1 MENREI
7 VLFFSL
13 VIFISLFFFSF
24 FLNYLSSLYS
34 GINLFKL
41 DLKKKKKTRGWKKI
55 VFVLKNGNLLFAIV
69 CFFQVFLN
77 IIMSQVFMEQIIETH
92 FPDRWVK
99 ENR

>member
-7 VLFFSL
+7 ALFFSL

-41 DLKKKKKTRGWKKI
+41 DLNKKKKTRGWKKV

-69 CFFQVFLN
+69 CFLQVFLN
-77 IIMSQVFMEQIIETH
+77 IIMSQVFMEQIIEAH
-92 FPDRWVK
+92 FPDHWVK
-99 ENR
+99 E